1 MSADSDSDA
10 DVAPTERHREGSAD
24 DAEVKPVSKH
34 ADYVRL
40 SKCVAGAQLHVYIA
54 YAEAEQARNGC

>member
-24 DAEVKPVSKH
+24 DAEVNPLPHRQRINFSCR
-34 ADYVRL
+34 RL
-40 SKCVAGAQLHVYIA
+40 MHRCITDG
-54 YAEAEQARNGC
+54 EAEQSK